1 MLDSLASAAIA
12 CARPADRPQT
22 VTDLTL
28 ALSRVNVTD
37 MTRTE
42 VATQAF
48 AEELERLEHRGGLE
62 LEDPERAGRRG
73 ALIVAAGSLWTRH
86 LGGLLD
92 AEQTRRLLGVKSRQ
106 AVHDL
111 VRRGRLLRVKDSAG
125 HVLYPANQFDRHGR
139 PFSLMGQ
146 LIETFG
152 SAGVSG
158 WTIASFLGSAQ
169 RELDGQTPQAWLLAG
184 GDEEP
189 VSEAARRIAG
199 RLAH

>member
-1 MLDSLASAAIA
+1 MRKGPGSHREIQREWRPFRLDVGLGVAKLQVSWAATVLPTSQRVSAGTFGPLHRSSSTLDSPLPQALGQ
-12 CARPADRPQT
+12 DRDSPPQT

-28 ALSRVNVTD
+28 SPRHVIVTD

-42 VATQAF
+42 IATRAF
-48 AEELERLEHRGGLE
+48 AEELERLEHRGELE

-73 ALIVAAGSLWTRH
+73 ALIVAAGSLWARH

-139 PFSLMGQ
+139 PSR
-146 LIETFG
+146 
-152 SAGVSG
+152 SSG
-158 WTIASFLGSAQ
+158 G
-169 RELDGQTPQAWLLAG
+169 
-184 GDEEP
+184 
-189 VSEAARRIAG
+189 
-199 RLAH
+199 